1 MLNFS
6 TSALLTRIL
15 LLISERVKGKKV
27 LDSDHHMHHV
37 QMCIALL
44 TRHCIQ
50 ELRMYSPMVSP
61 GSYIVVEDT
70 HYDSVPIYPHFGPGP
85 MAAVNKFLA
94 EGGSDLFEQD
104 FSREAM
110 VMTFNPGGWLRR
122 KKD

>member
-1 MLNFS
+1 ML
-6 TSALLTRIL
+6 
-15 LLISERVKGKKV
+15 VV

-37 QMCIALL
+37 
-44 TRHCIQ
+44 RQ
-50 ELRMYSPMVSP
+50 ELRMYSPMVSH

>member
-1 MLNFS
+1 MRNRSFVQPSGCGLPARS
-6 TSALLTRIL
+6 SPLSLSLDDPGSVLA
-15 LLISERVKGKKV
+15 VKGPLRA
-27 LDSDHHMHHV
+27 LDRLRADP
-37 QMCIALL
+37 
-44 TRHCIQ
+44 T
-50 ELRMYSPMVSP
+50 LRMYSPMVSP